1 MTISSDRQTVLDF
14 TQPYM
19 TFGLAFM
26 MRVQEVK
33 VNYFR
38 FLLPFSQSMWIAI
51 CVLVMVMGFLVWIC
65 SLFSPWGYYGRC
77 LQVKPSKQVNDV
89 HFVSDF
95 LSLHGKGDYFC
106 AQFKKKNTNRFC
118 ESGFQNTPNTTPL
131 LKHYWKWK
139 LFNQLVNAEILYET
153 TPLHQTQWKMLFDR
167 CKEWSKL
174 SLVINKFCCDN
185 NSEYKIRLD
194 LTCCFH
200 FSLNQKSLK
209 KLKPWT

>member
-1 MTISSDRQTVLDF
+1 MSIAPMTISSDRQTVLDF

-106 AQFKKKNTNRFC
+106 ASSRRRILTVSVKADSKIPQIPHLCLNITENGNCLTN
-118 ESGFQNTPNTTPL
+118 
-131 LKHYWKWK
+131 
-139 LFNQLVNAEILYET
+139 
-153 TPLHQTQWKMLFDR
+153 
-167 CKEWSKL
+167 
-174 SLVINKFCCDN
+174 
-185 NSEYKIRLD
+185 
-194 LTCCFH
+194 
-200 FSLNQKSLK
+200 
-209 KLKPWT
+209 